1 MSYAHMNDRHDNN
14 YLSRFRDRLEG
25 EVRVQLGKNDFHL
38 FQDRTHIT
46 TGQQWAERIAH
57 YLSQSAIFVP
67 ILAPHYFESRWCR
80 KEFHYF
86 WNREQN
92 TGSGHLV
99 FPVHYMNCIQI
110 AASQQYPEDS
120 MEYRLA
126 KYEFADWRALRHFG
140 LRTLPAKRRLE
151 MVASHIVGMFERLES
166 TPLRSGGNGS
176 SKSSNDFADPMAT
189 PPGGQFGPPFDL
201 RMLAREY
208 RLHGRSNELGRVME
222 NLDPAGGRRI
232 VCIEGEPGIGKTLLA
247 TEAMR
252 LLRMDGNFQDGIA
265 VVLCSGTGNPPTIL
279 RDALARFD
287 SQRRPPVAT
296 DAEGLFAEGRRLLAG
311 KDTAIIFDDLE
322 LSQDMARMLELLYS
336 TGVAILITSL
346 NGRALASV
354 ASAIRVK
361 LTPML
366 PNDGMDFF
374 TDPNER
380 RPPHA

>member
-1 MSYAHMNDRHDNN
+1 
-14 YLSRFRDRLEG
+14 
-25 EVRVQLGKNDFHL
+25 
-38 FQDRTHIT
+38 
-46 TGQQWAERIAH
+46 
-57 YLSQSAIFVP
+57 
-67 ILAPHYFESRWCR
+67 
-80 KEFHYF
+80 
-86 WNREQN
+86 
-92 TGSGHLV
+92 
-99 FPVHYMNCIQI
+99 MNCIQI

-120 MEYRLA
+120 MEYRVA
-126 KYEFADWRALRHFG
+126 KYEFADWRALRHYG
-140 LRTLPAKRRLE
+140 LGTLAAKRRLE
-151 MVASHIVGMFERLES
+151 MVASHIVGMLRRLDS
-166 TPLRSGGNGS
+166 TPPQSGASGPLRP
-176 SKSSNDFADPMAT
+176 SKHFADPVAT
-189 PPGGQFGPPFDL
+189 SSGERFGPPFDL

-208 RLHGRSNELGRVME
+208 RLQGRRNELGRVME
-222 NLDPAGGRRI
+222 NLVPAGGRRI

-247 TEAMR
+247 TETMR

-265 VVLCSGTGNPPTIL
+265 VVLCSGTGNPLTIL

-287 SQRRPPVAT
+287 SQRRSPMST

-322 LSQDMARMLELLYS
+322 LSRDMARMLELLYS

-366 PNDGMDFF
+366 PDDGMDFF